1 MSARGERVANHELL
15 KQVNAALVYRLID
28 TQGPISRVD
37 IAQISALAPASV
49 TNITRQLLE
58 HRLIKEVAQ
67 QASTG
72 GRPAISLT
80 TEQQAFLFISCRLG
94 REELQCSL
102 MDLSGM
108 IHQHSISKLQQHDAE
123 GIVAALSQAIQ
134 QPLQATR
141 PDQHVIAIAITM
153 AGLVD
158 PQTGTVLY
166 SPNHQIANLGLA
178 EQLQT
183 ITDLPI
189 YIGND
194 TRALALAEYYL
205 GTAQKCQD
213 FILVSIHHGAGAG
226 IVSNGQ
232 LLLGKNRNV
241 GEIGHIQ
248 IDPFGNQCH
257 CGNFGCL
264 ETLVANKAIVAQTKV
279 LLERG
284 HSSKL
289 DSCNLSME
297 TICKAAL
304 ENDPIAV
311 QIIRQTG
318 NHLGRVLAILVNL
331 FNPEKILLAGEIVQS
346 AAVLF
351 PALQQQI
358 QRQSLPS
365 FNQNLQLEKASF
377 QGQGTMGG
385 YALIK
390 RALHESDL
398 LQQIMQSGMD
408 SA

>member
-1 MSARGERVANHELL
+1 MSSRGERVANHELL

-58 HRLIKEVAQ
+58 NSLIKEVAQ

-80 TEQQAFLFISCRLG
+80 TEQTAFLFISCRLG
-94 REELQCSL
+94 REELQCSV
-102 MDLSGM
+102 MDLSGV
-108 IHQHSISKLQQHDAE
+108 IHQHTVTPLVQHDAE
-123 GIVAALSQAIQ
+123 GIVSALQHAIKQHLQTAKAKQ
-134 QPLQATR
+134 QF
-141 PDQHVIAIAITM
+141 IAIAITM

-166 SPNHQIANLGLA
+166 SPNHQIANLELA
-178 EQLQT
+178 QRLQN
-183 ITDLPI
+183 ITQLPI

-205 GTAQKCQD
+205 GAAKGCQD
-213 FILVSIHHGAGAG
+213 FILVSIHHGAGSG
-226 IVSNGQ
+226 IISNGQ

-248 IDPFGNQCH
+248 IDPFGEQCH

-264 ETLVANKAIVAQTKV
+264 ETLVANKAIIAQTSA
-279 LLERG
+279 LLAKG
-284 HSSKL
+284 HKSTL
-289 DSCNLSME
+289 QGEALSIE
-297 TICKAAL
+297 KICQAAIQ
-304 ENDPIAV
+304 NDQVAV
-311 QIIRQTG
+311 QIIRQAG
-318 NHLGRVLAILVNL
+318 ENLGRVIAILVNL
-331 FNPEKILLAGEIVQS
+331 FNPEKILVAGEIVQS
-346 AAVLF
+346 ALVLF

-358 QRQSLPS
+358 QRQSLPN
-365 FNQNLQLEKASF
+365 FHHELHLDKAHF

-398 LQQIMQSGMD
+398 LQRIMQP
-408 SA
+408 

>member
-58 HRLIKEVAQ
+58 HGLIKEVAQ

-80 TEQQAFLFISCRLG
+80 TEQTAFLFISCRLG
-94 REELQCSL
+94 REELQCSV
-102 MDLSGM
+102 MDLSGTV
-108 IHQHSISKLQQHDAE
+108 HQHTISKLQRHDAE

-134 QPLQATR
+134 QQLQTVR
-141 PDQHVIAIAITM
+141 PEQQAIAIAITM

-166 SPNHQIANLGLA
+166 SPNHQIANLRLA

-183 ITDLPI
+183 VTDLPI

-264 ETLVANKAIVAQTKV
+264 ETFVSNKAIVAQTKA

-284 HSSKL
+284 HSSNL
-289 DSCNLSME
+289 DSHNLSIE
-297 TICKAAL
+297 IICKAAL
-304 ENDPIAV
+304 ADDPIAV

-365 FNQNLQLEKASF
+365 FNQDLQLEKAHF

-398 LQQIMQSGMD
+398 LQRIMQPGMD
-408 SA
+408 NA

>member
-1 MSARGERVANHELL
+1 MSSHGERVANHELL

-58 HRLIKEVAQ
+58 HGLIKEVAQ

-80 TEQQAFLFISCRLG
+80 TEQAAFLFISCRLG
-94 REELQCSL
+94 REELHCSV
-102 MDLSGM
+102 MDLSGA
-108 IHQHSISKLQQHDAE
+108 IHQHTVSTLLQHDAE
-123 GIVAALSQAIQ
+123 GIVAALQQAIQ
-134 QPLQATR
+134 QQLQ
-141 PDQHVIAIAITM
+141 IARNKQKFIAVAITM

-166 SPNHQIANLGLA
+166 SPNHQIANLDLA
-178 EQLQT
+178 QRLQSM
-183 ITDLPI
+183 TDLPI

-205 GTAQKCQD
+205 GAARGCQD

-226 IVSNGQ
+226 IISNGQ
-232 LLLGKNRNV
+232 LLLGRNRNV

-248 IDPFGNQCH
+248 IDPFGEHCH

-264 ETLVANKAIVAQTKV
+264 ETMVSNKAIIAQTRVMLAK
-279 LLERG
+279 G
-284 HSSKL
+284 HTSSL
-289 DSCNLSME
+289 QNENL
-297 TICKAAL
+297 TIEQICQAAIRS
-304 ENDPIAV
+304 DPVAV
-311 QIIRQTG
+311 QIIRQAG
-318 NHLGRVLAILVNL
+318 ENLGRVLAILVNL

-346 AAVLF
+346 ATVLF
-351 PALQQQI
+351 PALLQQI
-358 QRQSLPS
+358 QRQSLPN
-365 FNQNLQLEKASF
+365 FHHVLHLDQAHF

-385 YALIK
+385 YALVK

-398 LQQIMQSGMD
+398 LQRIMQP
-408 SA
+408 

>member
-1 MSARGERVANHELL
+1 MSSHGERVANHELL

-58 HRLIKEVAQ
+58 NGLIKEVAQ

-80 TEQQAFLFISCRLG
+80 TEQAAFLFISCRLG
-94 REELQCSL
+94 REELQCSV
-102 MDLSGM
+102 MDLSGT
-108 IHQHSISKLQQHDAE
+108 IHQHTVTPLVQHDAE
-123 GIVAALSQAIQ
+123 GIVTTLQQAIGQHLQTAKAKQ
-134 QPLQATR
+134 QF
-141 PDQHVIAIAITM
+141 IAVAITM

-166 SPNHQIANLGLA
+166 SPNHQIANLELA
-178 EQLQT
+178 QRLQS
-183 ITDLPI
+183 ITQLPI
-189 YIGND
+189 FIGND

-205 GTAQKCQD
+205 GAAKGCQD
-213 FILVSIHHGAGAG
+213 FILVSIHHGAGSG
-226 IVSNGQ
+226 IISNGQ

-248 IDPFGNQCH
+248 IDPFGEQCH

-264 ETLVANKAIVAQTKV
+264 ETLVANKAILAQTQA
-279 LLERG
+279 LLSKG
-284 HSSKL
+284 HKSTLQNEKL
-289 DSCNLSME
+289 SIE
-297 TICKAAL
+297 KICLAAIN
-304 ENDPIAV
+304 NDQVAV
-311 QIIRQTG
+311 QIIRQAG
-318 NHLGRVLAILVNL
+318 ENLGRVLAMLVNL

-346 AAVLF
+346 ATVLF

-358 QRQSLPS
+358 QRQSLPN
-365 FNQNLQLEKASF
+365 FHHELQLAQAHF

-398 LQQIMQSGMD
+398 LQRIMQP
-408 SA
+408 

>member
-1 MSARGERVANHELL
+1 MSSRGERVANHELL

-49 TNITRQLLE
+49 TNITRQLLDNG
-58 HRLIKEVAQ
+58 LIKEVAQ

-80 TEQQAFLFISCRLG
+80 TEQAAFLFISCRLG
-94 REELQCSL
+94 REELQCSV
-102 MDLSGM
+102 MDLSGA
-108 IHQHSISKLQQHDAE
+108 IHQHTVTPLVQHDAE
-123 GIVAALSQAIQ
+123 GIVTTLQQAIQ
-134 QPLQATR
+134 QHLQTAKAK
-141 PDQHVIAIAITM
+141 QQFIAIAITM

-166 SPNHQIANLGLA
+166 SPNHQIANLELA
-178 EQLQT
+178 QRLQS
-183 ITDLPI
+183 ITSLPI

-205 GTAQKCQD
+205 GAARGCQD
-213 FILVSIHHGAGAG
+213 FILVSIHHGAGSG

-248 IDPFGNQCH
+248 IDPFGEQCH

-264 ETLVANKAIVAQTKV
+264 ETLVANKAIIAQTRA
-279 LLERG
+279 LLAKG
-284 HSSKL
+284 HKSTLHSE
-289 DSCNLSME
+289 NLSIE
-297 TICKAAL
+297 KICQAAIR
-304 ENDPIAV
+304 NDQVAV
-311 QIIRQTG
+311 QIMRQAG
-318 NHLGRVLAILVNL
+318 ENLGRVLAILVNL

-351 PALQQQI
+351 PALLQQI
-358 QRQSLPS
+358 QRQSLPN
-365 FNQNLQLEKASF
+365 FHHELQLDRAHF

-398 LQQIMQSGMD
+398 LQRIMQP
-408 SA
+408 

>member
-1 MSARGERVANHELL
+1 MSSRGERVANHELL

-58 HRLIKEVAQ
+58 NGLIKEVAQ

-80 TEQQAFLFISCRLG
+80 TEQAAFLFISCRLG
-94 REELQCSL
+94 REELHCSV
-102 MDLSGM
+102 MDLSGA
-108 IHQHSISKLQQHDAE
+108 IHRHTVSTLLQHDAE
-123 GIVAALSQAIQ
+123 GIVAALQQAIQ
-134 QPLQATR
+134 QQLQTVR
-141 PDQHVIAIAITM
+141 NKEKFIAVAITM

-166 SPNHQIANLGLA
+166 SPNHQIANLELA
-178 EQLQT
+178 QRLHSM
-183 ITDLPI
+183 TDLPI

-205 GTAQKCQD
+205 GAARGCQD

-226 IVSNGQ
+226 IISNGQ

-248 IDPFGNQCH
+248 IDPFGEHCH

-264 ETLVANKAIVAQTKV
+264 ETMVSNKAIIAQTRAMLAK
-279 LLERG
+279 G
-284 HSSKL
+284 HTSSLQSEKL
-289 DSCNLSME
+289 
-297 TICKAAL
+297 TIEQICQAAIR
-304 ENDPIAV
+304 NDPVAV
-311 QIIRQTG
+311 QIIRQAG
-318 NHLGRVLAILVNL
+318 ENLGRVLAILVNL

-346 AAVLF
+346 ATVLF
-351 PALQQQI
+351 PVLLQQI
-358 QRQSLPS
+358 QRQSLPN
-365 FNQNLQLEKASF
+365 FHHELHLDKAHF

-385 YALIK
+385 YALVK

-398 LQQIMQSGMD
+398 LQQIMQP
-408 SA
+408 

>member
-1 MSARGERVANHELL
+1 MSTRGERVANHELL

-58 HRLIKEVAQ
+58 NGLIKEVAQ

-80 TEQQAFLFISCRLG
+80 TEQSSFLFISCRLG
-94 REELQCSL
+94 REELQCSV
-102 MDLSGM
+102 MDLSGTM
-108 IHQHSISKLQQHDAE
+108 HQHIVTPLVQHDAE
-123 GIVAALSQAIQ
+123 GIIASLTQAIQ
-134 QPLQATR
+134 QKLKSVKPGQR
-141 PDQHVIAIAITM
+141 FIAVAITM

-166 SPNHQIANLGLA
+166 SPNHQIENLELA
-178 EQLQT
+178 RHLQSV
-183 ITDLPI
+183 TDLPI

-205 GTAQKCQD
+205 GNAQGCQD

-226 IVSNGQ
+226 IISNGQ

-248 IDPFGNQCH
+248 IDPFGDQCH

-264 ETLVANKAIVAQTKV
+264 ETLVSNKSIVAQTKA
-279 LLERG
+279 LLTRG
-284 HSSKL
+284 HPSGLTS
-289 DSCNLSME
+289 DNLSIDI
-297 TICKAAL
+297 ICKAAQ
-304 ENDPIAV
+304 EGDPVAV

-318 NHLGRVLAILVNL
+318 NHLGRVLAMLVNL
-331 FNPEKILLAGEIVQS
+331 FNPEKILLAGEVVQS
-346 AAVLF
+346 ASVLF

-358 QRQSLPS
+358 QRQSLPN
-365 FNQNLQLEKASF
+365 FNHELRLEKARF

-385 YALIK
+385 YALVK

-398 LQQIMQSGMD
+398 LQRIMLPASD
-408 SA
+408 NS

>member
-1 MSARGERVANHELL
+1 MSSHGERVANHELL

-58 HRLIKEVAQ
+58 NGLIKEVAQ

-80 TEQQAFLFISCRLG
+80 TEQAAFLFISCRLG
-94 REELQCSL
+94 REELQCSV
-102 MDLSGM
+102 MDLSGV
-108 IHQHSISKLQQHDAE
+108 IHQHTVTPLLQHDAE
-123 GIVAALSQAIQ
+123 GIVSALQQAIQ
-134 QPLQATR
+134 QHLQTAKTK
-141 PDQHVIAIAITM
+141 QQFIAVAITM

-166 SPNHQIANLGLA
+166 SPNHQIANLELA
-178 EQLQT
+178 QRLQS
-183 ITDLPI
+183 ITQLPI

-205 GTAQKCQD
+205 GAAKGCQD
-213 FILVSIHHGAGAG
+213 FILVSIHHGAGSG

-248 IDPFGNQCH
+248 IDPFGEQCH

-264 ETLVANKAIVAQTKV
+264 ETLVANKAIMAQTRA
-279 LLERG
+279 LLAKG
-284 HSSKL
+284 HKSTLQSE
-289 DSCNLSME
+289 NLSIE
-297 TICKAAL
+297 KICQAAIR
-304 ENDPIAV
+304 NDQVAV
-311 QIIRQTG
+311 QIIRQAG
-318 NHLGRVLAILVNL
+318 ENLGRVLAILVNL

-351 PALQQQI
+351 PALLQQI
-358 QRQSLPS
+358 QRQSLPN
-365 FNQNLQLEKASF
+365 FHHELHLDQAHF

-385 YALIK
+385 YALVK

-398 LQQIMQSGMD
+398 LQRIMQP
-408 SA
+408 

>member
-58 HRLIKEVAQ
+58 HGLIKEVAQ

-80 TEQQAFLFISCRLG
+80 TEQTAFLFISCRLG
-94 REELQCSL
+94 REELQCSV
-102 MDLSGM
+102 MDLSGTV
-108 IHQHSISKLQQHDAE
+108 HQHTVSKLQRHDAE

-134 QPLQATR
+134 QQLQTVR
-141 PDQHVIAIAITM
+141 PKQQAIAIAITM

-166 SPNHQIANLGLA
+166 SPNHQIANLRLA

-183 ITDLPI
+183 VTDLPI

-264 ETLVANKAIVAQTKV
+264 ETFVSNKAIVAQTKA

-284 HSSKL
+284 HSSNL
-289 DSCNLSME
+289 DSHNLSIE
-297 TICKAAL
+297 IICKAAL
-304 ENDPIAV
+304 ADDPIAV

-365 FNQNLQLEKASF
+365 FNQDLQLEKARF

-398 LQQIMQSGMD
+398 LQRIMQPGMD
-408 SA
+408 NA